1 MMSLKDIEQARFMAE
16 VWRLN
21 DERNRKIA
29 AEKQHDQERYKV
41 IDDSVQE

>member
-1 MMSLKDIEQARFMAE
+1 MSLKDIEEVRAMAE

-29 AEKQHDQERYKV
+29 AEKQRDRERYKV

>member
-1 MMSLKDIEQARFMAE
+1 MMSLKDIEMSKFMAE

-21 DERNRKIA
+21 DERNRKIE
-29 AEKQHDQERYKV
+29 AEKQQDRERYKV